1 MQLAVVVGFVVVV
14 AFVAIVEIVAIA
26 KIAVVVAMHQN
37 QSHSMVGIVGYT

>member
-1 MQLAVVVGFVVVV
+1 MVVVPVATFVAVV